1 MNYNELLGKMSSN
14 MTNAYN
20 QREQQN
26 KSFVARE
33 SSPNKDTTNILLNK
47 IGLEAQRQ
55 GGY

>member
-1 MNYNELLGKMSSN
+1 MNYNELLEKMSSN
-14 MTNAYN
+14 MINAYN